1 MATAARRPRLI
12 RTTMAG
18 ITAALLVPG
27 LTAMALP
34 SSSHAGAMEPNH
46 LRRVPAQRPVPVRTM
61 RFRRVPV
68 PTSRPWHAPAVSWP
82 PAGSG
87 VAKLSAETSVV
98 RAGVAAA
105 ASVGGQRANAV
116 LAGETAGSVRA
127 GTQPVWVGPA
137 LHGTSSAR
145 QVRVGMQSRR
155 LAAELGVSGVVF
167 TLSQAD
173 TASAVSTVHVSLDYS
188 AFAYADGGDFA
199 ARLHLVEL
207 PACALTTPAVPSCRR
222 QVPVASGDDVAT
234 DQLGADVRLPAVT
247 GAPVTGT
254 TGSARPASA
263 PRAGVPV
270 VVMGA
275 TTAPSGSG
283 GNFSATPLSDDGTW
297 SAGGASGAFTY
308 SYPITVPPVPG
319 GLEPQVSLDYDS
331 QSVDGLTSST
341 NDQASWIGDGW
352 SYSPGFIERDYE
364 PCSQTSA
371 DTGDLCWSG
380 NDVTTLSL
388 GGVTTTLVQDSSG
401 AWQAENDQGDTIS
414 YETGSG
420 SNGTHDDDYWVVT
433 DPTGT
438 TYYFGLNELPGYA
451 SGDPE
456 TDSAWTA
463 PVYATTS
470 GQPCYNATFSDSHC
484 KQAWRWNLDY
494 ETDADGNAIAYFY
507 NSETNY
513 YAADNGT
520 TATAEYTQAGVVSK
534 IEYGLRAGS
543 VYGTTPAAEVTFTAP
558 ETRTDVPTGSSDD
571 LACASGAACDVQSPT
586 FWGKYQL
593 TAIATEGLVGSSLE
607 PADSWA
613 LAQVYQATNDPTTP
627 PSLWLNSITR
637 KGEDDGSAPLPA
649 VSFAPIGLA
658 NRAQTPADKTDGYSL
673 ITRERIADVTNET
686 GGTTEVTYD
695 TVPTDCTSGNFPAPD
710 DNTTLCYPDY
720 WTPPDSTT
728 GAVEDWF
735 NKYVVMAVTQQ
746 STEVSS
752 QAEYTTYC
760 YGTSSSCMSGA
771 AWHFDDDPLTKT
783 SQRTWDQ
790 WRGFSQVT
798 TKTGVAP
805 DPVTETVDTYFQ
817 GMNGDY
823 QSGGGS
829 TSASL
834 STTIGGVTVSATDNN
849 QWAGMDF
856 EHAVYDGAGG
866 ALVSAIVST
875 PYTSAATATQT
886 GLPSP
891 LPDLKAFL
899 TGTAETQTFTALTS
913 GGYREADE
921 YFTHDSQGRVTVDED
936 VPDAYDDGLAGDS
949 SEDTC
954 TQTTYPSAG
963 KWDLPS
969 EIIVTSESPAS
980 CPVSGTPAKSVLIS
994 DTRYYYDGS
1003 TTLGA
1008 EPTEGK
1014 VTQTTEATS
1023 YSGSSEVFTVEDQKT
1038 YDEYG
1043 RVTSQTDA
1051 DGNTTTT
1058 AYTPATGAEPTS
1070 VAVTSPAT
1078 ANAPDGLVTTTT
1090 YDPLRDLPL
1099 TITGPSGGVTTETYD
1114 ALGRLTAV
1122 WTPGHPES
1130 SDPAD
1135 ETFSYDV
1142 SDTGPSVITT
1152 DTITST
1158 GSYNPSEVLYDS
1170 LGREVETQTETSDGG
1185 RDVTDYTFNSDG
1197 WALDDYG
1204 PYYTTGAP
1212 SGTLVDA
1219 PADQVPDETGY
1230 FYDGD
1235 GRVTRK
1241 VLYDDAT
1248 ELYETDTSYGG
1259 DYTTVTPPAGGT
1271 ATTTYVNGDGLTSY
1285 IYDYHSATPPGS
1297 PPTPGSGSES
1307 GSSGWDQ
1314 TSYNYNAAGELT
1326 GITDDAGNQWS
1337 YIYNLAGDEVS
1348 AATPD
1353 TGTTTMTYDADGNM
1367 LSSTDARG
1375 KTISYAY
1382 DANGRKIAEYDTTG
1396 GAAESSSDE
1405 LASWT
1410 YDTLAK
1416 GQLTSSTAYIGG
1428 TSGSAYTT
1436 AVLGYNSYGLPT
1448 GTETVI
1454 PSSAGALAGTYKQGD
1469 TYATYGDQL
1478 ASYYDYAAGGLPA
1491 ETVDIGYDTSN
1502 EPVSLGS
1509 SLWDY
1514 VSALSYDE
1522 FGQPGEYAFGPATAP
1537 AWLTNSYD
1545 MTTGQ
1550 LTNTEVQTGT
1560 TPVTVDDTTY
1570 RYDNEGL
1577 ITSES
1582 DTPSGGPDQVQ
1593 CFKYNYVG
1601 QLSSAWAQG
1610 STGCASSGSQ
1620 SAEADAAAPYYEQ
1633 YSYNDEG
1640 DLTSEIST
1648 PASGSATTYT
1658 NTFPAAGSTQPHAIT
1673 SQASATGS
1681 GSPAN
1686 TSYTYTASGQTATI
1700 TSAAGAS
1707 DLNWNDAGQLTSITP
1722 SGSTTPTASYVYDAD
1737 GNLLLQTDSGSDTS
1751 TLYLPDE
1758 EITDTGGTLSAVR
1771 YYTVGG
1777 VTVAAR
1783 TSGGSVYYLTGDT
1796 EGTDDL
1802 AVNASTL
1809 AVSRRYYDPYGNS
1822 IGAEPASWPGNKGF
1836 VGGTTDPTTG
1846 LTNLGVREYNPV
1858 TQSFISTD
1866 SFLNPYQPT
1875 DLNPYAYAQDDPA
1888 TFSDPTGL
1896 MYCMSGGGC
1905 ASVEYWKAHSQT
1917 RGSSSGSGS
1926 NQQSIPDPDSTA
1938 TPDNCPFQICGHAT
1952 AQMNMWAP
1960 TAAPIRTII
1969 PKIKSNGV
1977 YDPFTCGRFGT
1988 GCSGFNAGAIRGAGG
2003 GGDPFA
2009 FLKYLR
2015 LPDYG
2020 TINFSL
2026 SPALLGLPVPPFV
2039 LVSGSLTL
2047 TKHGQLYGGIGGG
2060 VGVPGWQ
2067 IATRVGYIDT
2077 LRAPDATQINRFV
2090 QGTGVTG
2097 DVFDPEY
2104 GYPEVLGVGPSLAE
2118 TWGYPGSFSH
2128 LSNFSTEFGLGLGTA
2143 QNASLMYTYNWN
2155 LGRLW

>member
-68 PTSRPWHAPAVSWP
+68 PASRPWHAPAVSWP

-105 ASVGGQRANAV
+105 ARVGGQRANAV

-420 SNGTHDDDYWVVT
+420 SNATHDDDYWVVT

-1219 PADQVPDETGY
+1219 PAD
-1230 FYDGD
+1230 
-1235 GRVTRK
+1235 
-1241 VLYDDAT
+1241 
-1248 ELYETDTSYGG
+1248 
-1259 DYTTVTPPAGGT
+1259 
-1271 ATTTYVNGDGLTSY
+1271 
-1285 IYDYHSATPPGS
+1285 
-1297 PPTPGSGSES
+1297 
-1307 GSSGWDQ
+1307 
-1314 TSYNYNAAGELT
+1314 
-1326 GITDDAGNQWS
+1326 
-1337 YIYNLAGDEVS
+1337 
-1348 AATPD
+1348 
-1353 TGTTTMTYDADGNM
+1353 
-1367 LSSTDARG
+1367 
-1375 KTISYAY
+1375 
-1382 DANGRKIAEYDTTG
+1382 
-1396 GAAESSSDE
+1396 
-1405 LASWT
+1405 
-1410 YDTLAK
+1410 
-1416 GQLTSSTAYIGG
+1416 
-1428 TSGSAYTT
+1428 
-1436 AVLGYNSYGLPT
+1436 
-1448 GTETVI
+1448 
-1454 PSSAGALAGTYKQGD
+1454 
-1469 TYATYGDQL
+1469 
-1478 ASYYDYAAGGLPA
+1478 
-1491 ETVDIGYDTSN
+1491 
-1502 EPVSLGS
+1502 
-1509 SLWDY
+1509 
-1514 VSALSYDE
+1514 
-1522 FGQPGEYAFGPATAP
+1522 
-1537 AWLTNSYD
+1537 
-1545 MTTGQ
+1545 
-1550 LTNTEVQTGT
+1550 
-1560 TPVTVDDTTY
+1560 
-1570 RYDNEGL
+1570 
-1577 ITSES
+1577 
-1582 DTPSGGPDQVQ
+1582 
-1593 CFKYNYVG
+1593 
-1601 QLSSAWAQG
+1601 
-1610 STGCASSGSQ
+1610 
-1620 SAEADAAAPYYEQ
+1620 
-1633 YSYNDEG
+1633 
-1640 DLTSEIST
+1640 
-1648 PASGSATTYT
+1648 
-1658 NTFPAAGSTQPHAIT
+1658 
-1673 SQASATGS
+1673 
-1681 GSPAN
+1681 
-1686 TSYTYTASGQTATI
+1686 
-1700 TSAAGAS
+1700 
-1707 DLNWNDAGQLTSITP
+1707 
-1722 SGSTTPTASYVYDAD
+1722 
-1737 GNLLLQTDSGSDTS
+1737 
-1751 TLYLPDE
+1751 
-1758 EITDTGGTLSAVR
+1758 
-1771 YYTVGG
+1771 
-1777 VTVAAR
+1777 
-1783 TSGGSVYYLTGDT
+1783 
-1796 EGTDDL
+1796 
-1802 AVNASTL
+1802 
-1809 AVSRRYYDPYGNS
+1809 
-1822 IGAEPASWPGNKGF
+1822 
-1836 VGGTTDPTTG
+1836 
-1846 LTNLGVREYNPV
+1846 
-1858 TQSFISTD
+1858 
-1866 SFLNPYQPT
+1866 
-1875 DLNPYAYAQDDPA
+1875 
-1888 TFSDPTGL
+1888 
-1896 MYCMSGGGC
+1896 
-1905 ASVEYWKAHSQT
+1905 
-1917 RGSSSGSGS
+1917 
-1926 NQQSIPDPDSTA
+1926 
-1938 TPDNCPFQICGHAT
+1938 
-1952 AQMNMWAP
+1952 
-1960 TAAPIRTII
+1960 
-1969 PKIKSNGV
+1969 
-1977 YDPFTCGRFGT
+1977 
-1988 GCSGFNAGAIRGAGG
+1988 
-2003 GGDPFA
+2003 
-2009 FLKYLR
+2009 
-2015 LPDYG
+2015 
-2020 TINFSL
+2020 
-2026 SPALLGLPVPPFV
+2026 
-2039 LVSGSLTL
+2039 
-2047 TKHGQLYGGIGGG
+2047 
-2060 VGVPGWQ
+2060 
-2067 IATRVGYIDT
+2067 
-2077 LRAPDATQINRFV
+2077 
-2090 QGTGVTG
+2090 
-2097 DVFDPEY
+2097 
-2104 GYPEVLGVGPSLAE
+2104 
-2118 TWGYPGSFSH
+2118 
-2128 LSNFSTEFGLGLGTA
+2128 
-2143 QNASLMYTYNWN
+2143 
-2155 LGRLW
+2155 